1 MAKSTA
7 CRIYRRRQRL
17 RARFRCRGAH
27 HGERLGGS
35 AFDANAATLD
45 QKSPGMKLSA
55 MTDKNTALVP
65 EEGWHCLHLFYRIEY
80 GQWQL
85 LSRDEQN
92 VAKTNLSS
100 LVQEVRAMQWTQL
113 LTLSMVTPKA
123 DIGFMLI
130 TPDLHDANKIEKR
143 LSLSLGADVLSPVYS
158 YLSLTEESEYITSE
172 DEYVQTLEPSVRND
186 STKLNEALAAFRERM
201 KHYRQE
207 RVYPTLPD
215 WPVVCFYNMSKRR
228 GEQRNWYALPYDE
241 RRKLM
246 KGHAAVGREFA
257 GKVKQLITGSTGLDG
272 AEWGVTLFARD
283 TFQIKAIVYKMRF
296 DPVSAEYAD
305 FGEFYIG
312 IQLPLDE
319 LFRPLRL

>member
-1 MAKSTA
+1 M
-7 CRIYRRRQRL
+7 L
-17 RARFRCRGAH
+17 RPARPH
-27 HGERLGGS
+27 S
-35 AFDANAATLD
+35 AVATTLLD
-45 QKSPGMKLSA
+45 QRSLGVKLIA
-55 MTDKNTALVP
+55 MTDKSAALVP

-85 LSRDEQN
+85 LSGDEQKA
-92 VAKTNLSS
+92 AKTNLSS
-100 LVQEVRAMQWTQL
+100 LAQEVRAMDSTQL
-113 LTLSMVTPKA
+113 LTLSLVTPKA

-130 TPDLHDANKIEKR
+130 TPDLHNANKIEKR
-143 LSLSLGADVLSPVYS
+143 LSLSLGADVLSPVHS

-172 DEYVQTLEPSVRND
+172 DEYLETLGLSVRND
-186 STKLNEALAAFRERM
+186 PAKLDQALTAFRDRM

-215 WPVVCFYNMSKRR
+215 WPVVCFYNMNKRR

-246 KGHAAVGREFA
+246 KGHASVGREFA
-257 GKVKQLITGSTGLDG
+257 GKVKQLITGSTGLDD

-283 TFQIKAIVYKMRF
+283 TFQIKAIVYQMRF

-312 IQLPLDE
+312 IQVPLEE
-319 LFRPLRL
+319 LFRRLRL

>member
-1 MAKSTA
+1 
-7 CRIYRRRQRL
+7 
-17 RARFRCRGAH
+17 
-27 HGERLGGS
+27 
-35 AFDANAATLD
+35 
-45 QKSPGMKLSA
+45 
-55 MTDKNTALVP
+55 MTDKNAALVP

-85 LSRDEQN
+85 LSREEQTA
-92 VAKTNLSS
+92 VKTNLSS
-100 LVQEVRAMQWTQL
+100 LVQEVRAMESTQL
-113 LTLSMVTPKA
+113 LTLGMVTPKA
-123 DIGFMLI
+123 
-130 TPDLHDANKIEKR
+130 LHDASRIEKR
-143 LSLSLGADVLSPVYS
+143 LSLSLGADVLTPVYS
-158 YLSLTEESEYITSE
+158 YLSLTEESEYITTE
-172 DEYVQTLEPSVRND
+172 EEYAQTLEKEQNIKPESE
-186 STKLNEALAAFRERM
+186 KFAEAMRSFRERI

-246 KGHAAVGREFA
+246 KGHASVGREFA
-257 GKVKQLITGSTGLDG
+257 GKVKQLITGSTGLDD
-272 AEWGVTLFARD
+272 AEWGVTLFSRD
-283 TFQIKAIVYKMRF
+283 TFQIKAIIYKMRF

-319 LFRPLRL
+319 LFRRLQL